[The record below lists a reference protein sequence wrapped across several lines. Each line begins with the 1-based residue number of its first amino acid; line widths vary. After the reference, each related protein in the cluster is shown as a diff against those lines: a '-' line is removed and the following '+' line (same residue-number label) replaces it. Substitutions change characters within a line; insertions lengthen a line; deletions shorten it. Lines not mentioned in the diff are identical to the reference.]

1 MLVIAELA
9 TGGAESVVIDLA
21 SDAVARG
28 DEVAVVAAPGPLD
41 ARLEGVVAR
50 APGGHGSARLPLPPQ
65 SGGALRMPLTI
76 AALRSAL
83 RSFRP
88 DLIHAHN
95 PRITAAVRV
104 ARALAGMRRVPL
116 LATYQAVA
124 PERARN
130 AGRALRGA
138 RRIACVSE
146 PLRAELAAGGVPAD
160 KLVVVRTG
168 TAAAL
173 PLDPSRRAELAAELG
188 LGDGPVVSVVGRLVP
203 QKNHA
208 RFLAAA
214 ARVAP
219 EVPGARF
226 LVVGDGVLRGE
237 LEAQARSLELGDRL
251 TLTGVRSDARDL
263 IARSD
268 LLVLS
273 SDWEGFPLVALEGL
287 AAGVPLLSTPVAGIE
302 ELAAAGAAES
312 VAADSEALA
321 AGLVDLLR
329 DPDRRNAMGERAR
342 ELHAR
347 EFSVERMVAE
357 YRRLYEELA

>member
-1 MLVIAELA
+1 MRLMLVIAELA
-9 TGGAESVVIDLA
+9 AGGAESVVIDLA
-21 SDAVARG
+21 ADAAGSG

-41 ARLEGVVAR
+41 ARLEGIDLT
-50 APGGHGSARLPLPPQ
+50 RLPLPAQ
-65 SGGALRMPLTI
+65 SAGPLRMPLTV
-76 AALRSAL
+76 APLRSAL
-83 RSFRP
+83 RAFRP

-104 ARALAGMRRVPL
+104 ARAFAAMRDVPL
-116 LATYQAVA
+116 LATYHGVA

-130 AGRALRGA
+130 AGRALHGA
-138 RRIACVSE
+138 ARIACVSE
-146 PLRAELAAGGVPAD
+146 PLRAELAAGGAPAD
-160 KLVVVRTG
+160 RLVVVRNG
-168 TAAAL
+168 TAAAP
-173 PLDPSRRAELAAELG
+173 PLDPARRASLDADLG
-188 LGDGPVVSVVGRLVP
+188 LGDGPVVSAVGRLVP

-208 RFLAAA
+208 RFLSAV
-214 ARVAP
+214 ARAAP
-219 EVPGARF
+219 ELPDARF

-237 LEAQARSLELGDRL
+237 LEAQARSLDLGERL

-302 ELAAAGAAES
+302 ELTAAGAAES

-321 AGLVDLLR
+321 AGLIDLLR
-329 DPDRRNAMGERAR
+329 DRGRLNAMGERAR

-347 EFSVERMVAE
+347 EFSVERMVAD
-357 YRRLYEELA
+357 YRGLYEALA